1 MARSSRLSVCLATA
15 ELLEDPLR
23 QIDQPPAHHA
33 MDRRDR
39 AVLDHQHNSLA
50 LGIIEPRGL
59 AWRFAVKQAVRT
71 ACVEPQ
77 YPIPDDL
84 KPDPADLRCLR
95 ALRTVINRRKSQKP
109 PGLRPILRLPR
120 QATKL
125 HRLEIHAQ
133 RYRNRHGEP
142 PAFATLNQSSA
153 DLGILEES
161 RFQGFGITQLAT
173 LIFRIEK
180 RDGRPRRRWRFGL
193 PGPRWCCS

>member
-1 MARSSRLSVCLATA
+1 
-15 ELLEDPLR
+15 
-23 QIDQPPAHHA
+23 

-39 AVLDHQHNSLA
+39 AVLDHQHNGLA

-77 YPIPDDL
+77 HPIPDDL

-95 ALRTVINRRKSQKP
+95 ALRTVIDRRKSQKP

-120 QATKL
+120 QATQL
-125 HRLEIHAQ
+125 HRLEIPAQ

-142 PAFATLNQSSA
+142 PMFATLNQSSA
-153 DLGILEES
+153 DLGIVEES
-161 RFQGFGITQLAT
+161 RFQRFGISPYCCYQLGLAPKCW
-173 LIFRIEK
+173 RIESSPTSPLSGSLLQIN
-180 RDGRPRRRWRFGL
+180 DEI
-193 PGPRWCCS
+193 

>member
-1 MARSSRLSVCLATA
+1 
-15 ELLEDPLR
+15 
-23 QIDQPPAHHA
+23 

-120 QATKL
+120 QATQL

-153 DLGILEES
+153 DLGILDES
-161 RFQGFGITQLAT
+161 RFRGLGINLVGQGRDKA
-173 LIFRIEK
+173 LIPTRTAIIQKSNLLELHE
-180 RDGRPRRRWRFGL
+180 RQAQANYPAGG
-193 PGPRWCCS
+193 

>member
-1 MARSSRLSVCLATA
+1 MVSTSTAFSRATSPMRAAKFFKILDRPHSLGMMAGTGRELAIAHGSQLPAERLLGDGDA

-77 YPIPDDL
+77 HPIPDDL
-84 KPDPADLRCLR
+84 KPDPAD
-95 ALRTVINRRKSQKP
+95 
-109 PGLRPILRLPR
+109 
-120 QATKL
+120 
-125 HRLEIHAQ
+125 
-133 RYRNRHGEP
+133 
-142 PAFATLNQSSA
+142 
-153 DLGILEES
+153 
-161 RFQGFGITQLAT
+161 
-173 LIFRIEK
+173 
-180 RDGRPRRRWRFGL
+180 
-193 PGPRWCCS
+193 